1 MYFKATTKLSIFII
15 TQDYIFTCQICAIS
29 MSKQYFQKVKNIT
42 RTNVEQLYAKDL

>member
-29 MSKQYFQKVKNIT
+29 MSKQYFQNVKNTT
-42 RTNVEQLYAKDL
+42 RTNIEQMYAKDL